1 MRFLVAPD
9 KFKGS
14 LAAREVAEHIAAG
27 IRDDAPDAQIDIL
40 PVADGGEGT
49 AEVIRNVRG
58 GEWMTCAAQDA
69 LGRPIE
75 ARYVWLRDSAIAVIE
90 MSAAAG
96 IWRITPPDRDVMR
109 ANTFGVGQMLRAA
122 VECGARE
129 IIIGLGGSAT
139 NDGGLGMARALG
151 FRFFANDQELRN
163 GPADLMRLTRIVPS
177 PESPPSRRE
186 GCGAPGEGNEGA
198 LNPIGVSW
206 PRIVAAADVRS
217 PLLGERGATRI
228 FGPQKGATP
237 EQIELLECALT
248 KLAGIVHHDLGS
260 DFQDESGAGAAG
272 GLGFG
277 LANFCGAEL
286 RSGFEVVAAAIG
298 LEERMRH
305 SDIVITGEGR
315 LDAQTLEGKAPAGV
329 AACARKLG
337 KRVYAIVGED
347 GTHGGR
353 GVFDD
358 VLELVRAPITSAA
371 ARDLAAA
378 LLRERAAEL
387 VRILRT

>member
-151 FRFFANDQELRN
+151 FRFFANDQELTN
-163 GPADLMRLTRIVPS
+163 GSADLMRLTRIVPS

-186 GCGAPGEGNEGA
+186 G
-198 LNPIGVSW
+198 
-206 PRIVAAADVRS
+206 
-217 PLLGERGATRI
+217 
-228 FGPQKGATP
+228 
-237 EQIELLECALT
+237 
-248 KLAGIVHHDLGS
+248 
-260 DFQDESGAGAAG
+260 
-272 GLGFG
+272 
-277 LANFCGAEL
+277 
-286 RSGFEVVAAAIG
+286 
-298 LEERMRH
+298 
-305 SDIVITGEGR
+305 
-315 LDAQTLEGKAPAGV
+315 
-329 AACARKLG
+329 
-337 KRVYAIVGED
+337 
-347 GTHGGR
+347 
-353 GVFDD
+353 
-358 VLELVRAPITSAA
+358 
-371 ARDLAAA
+371 
-378 LLRERAAEL
+378 
-387 VRILRT
+387 